1 VSDRPESKTVRQS
14 IFENVRS
21 KVIKV
26 GKIVQNSG
34 TLIIIDIDLKL
45 GGQRSEFT
53 PELDPKDI
61 PPEIVSAAE
70 RKFWL
75 LVMLLLS
82 GVCTIGTLILR
93 EQGILQP
100 YELGAFDYLVRLRP
114 HEKTDPR
121 LLVVAVTESDIQKQK
136 EGSLSDLTLSRV
148 LAKLEKGQPRVI
160 GLDLYRDIPVKE
172 GRQELLSRLKNPKLV
187 ATCAGSTRL
196 KKGIS
201 APPGVPRERLGLS
214 DVVVD
219 DDGILRRH
227 LLVMQPDLESLCKT
241 NETLSFQVALHYL
254 AEQGIQPQLTEKE
267 EYRLRNVIFKPLSA
281 RRGAYRTGDTRG
293 YQVLLNYRSVK
304 SPELV
309 AQKVT
314 VSDVLEDRVDLSWV
328 KDRVVLI
335 GVSAESVKDDHLTT
349 PYSSQVRPPQRLSGV
364 FVHAQMV
371 SQILSA
377 VLDGRPLLWV
387 LPDWVEVLWIVGWSV
402 VGGVVGMVVRSRWL
416 IGLVGLCAVG
426 ALVGLCWMGLLYG
439 GWLPLIPP
447 ALVLFV
453 TDVCVALA
461 GQRARSQN
469 QMSSENL

>member
-1 VSDRPESKTVRQS
+1 VSDCPGPKPGRQS

-26 GKIVQNSG
+26 GKIIQNSG

-45 GGQRSEFT
+45 GGKRSEY
-53 PELDPKDI
+53 PSKLDSAGI
-61 PPEIVSAAE
+61 PPEIVSVAE

-82 GVCTIGTLILR
+82 GVCTIGTLILKD
-93 EQGILQP
+93 QGILQP

-136 EGSLSDLTLSRV
+136 EGSLSDRTLSRV
-148 LAKLEKGQPRVI
+148 LEKLEKGQPRVI
-160 GLDLYRDIPVKE
+160 GLDIYRDIPVKE

-201 APPGVPRERLGLS
+201 APPGVPRERLGSS

-254 AEQGIQPQLTEKE
+254 AKQGIQPQLTEKE

-281 RRGAYRTGDTRG
+281 RRGAYRTGDARG
-293 YQVLLNYRSVK
+293 YQVLLNYRSVQ

-314 VSDVLEDRVDLSWV
+314 LSDVLDDRVDPSWV

-335 GVSAESVKDDHLTT
+335 GVSAESVKDDHLT

-387 LPDWVEVLWIVGWSV
+387 WPDWAEVLWIVGWSV
-402 VGGVVGMVVRSRWL
+402 VGGAVGMVVRSRFGL
-416 IGLVGLCAVG
+416 ILAIGAAVVVLI
-426 ALVGLCWMGLLYG
+426 AMCWGGLLYG
-439 GWLPLIPP
+439 GWLPLVPS
-447 ALVLFV
+447 ALVLVITGSIVFIV
-453 TDVCVALA
+453 QLHSPA
-461 GQRARSQN
+461 QN
-469 QMSSENL
+469 RKVLGNL